1 MEIEAVS
8 YLRII
13 QNIGEVRVAFVLG
26 KAKLT
31 TTHTTTIRRLE
42 LCGAAVVG
50 VELSEFINEE
60 LQLKPDSTT
69 RIVRSC

>member
-13 QNIGEVRVAFVLG
+13 QNTGEVRVAFVLG

-42 LCGAAVVG
+42 LCAAVVG

-60 LQLKPDSTT
+60 LQQKPDSTT